1 MPPATVGPSR
11 THPERPR
18 WTAILRLLEER
29 ASHGYEL
36 VARLNE
42 AGTVTD
48 TVGVYRALRA
58 MEAEGIVTS
67 TWDVSQGVRPGGSTC
82 PPQPATPSA
91 TEPPVGACAL
101 TARRLRRR

>member
-1 MPPATVGPSR
+1 MHRATVAPSR
-11 THPERPR
+11 PQPGRPR

-58 MEAEGIVTS
+58 MEAEGIVSS
-67 TWDVSQGVRPGGSTC
+67 TWDVSQGGP
-82 PPQPATPSA
+82 
-91 TEPPVGACAL
+91 
-101 TARRLRRR
+101 ARRVYVPTPAGHAVGH